1 MFTLVSSQKSLP
13 PNISAAS
20 AVLSTNQSLEPQVEE
35 KLTRYMC
42 QLKALGGNSFAY
54 VKTNP

>member
-54 VKTNP
+54 V

>member
-1 MFTLVSSQKSLP
+1 MMFTRVSSQKSLP

-54 VKTNP
+54 V